1 MEVKEVLSLFG
12 GLYNSKE
19 FDLNLDDMMNAAEMS
34 GDEFVEELEKLAE
47 NGDIQFE
54 NDRITLV
61 TIEPKVDT
69 RFNKEYGPT
78 EVIYW
83 EPGTKIILDKDQF

>member
-19 FDLNLDDMMNAAEMS
+19 FDLNLDAMMNAAEMS
-34 GDEFVEELEKLAE
+34 DDEFVEELEKLAE

-78 EVIYW
+78 EVFYW
-83 EPGTKIILDKDQF
+83 EPGTKLILDKDQF

>member
-19 FDLNLDDMMNAAEMS
+19 FDLNLNDMMNAAEMS
-34 GDEFVEELEKLAE
+34 DDEFVEELEKLAE

-78 EVIYW
+78 EVINW